1 MLGALVAVRC
11 PSELDPLML
20 EAGGLW
26 EPSSRRWL
34 IEPRRI
40 GPLVRNLRRVTDP
53 LFRQAG
59 ISLDDEDDHLR
70 AAWKGRCRPSGALR
84 QASSMCCSDWWCMPQ
99 RSRPA
104 AGYSSEGTWGRLVTF
119 VIGSCL
125 ARFGAGA
132 IAAGSPRSIPAE
144 TVRAFAAPA
153 RTASEQ
159 LNQQRLRCELDDR
172 TAR

>member
-1 MLGALVAVRC
+1 MRGY
-11 PSELDPLML
+11 PSAPSSLNSRGSGVSSSLARRVP
-20 EAGGLW
+20 AGGDQLG
-26 EPSSRRWL
+26 RRGMT
-34 IEPRRI
+34 RMAR
-40 GPLVRNLRRVTDP
+40 
-53 LFRQAG
+53 
-59 ISLDDEDDHLR
+59 LR
-70 AAWKGRCRPSGALR
+70 AAWTGRCRPSGALR

-153 RTASEQ
+153 RTARAAKSATVAV
-159 LNQQRLRCELDDR
+159 R
-172 TAR
+172 TGRSHGSVGRAE